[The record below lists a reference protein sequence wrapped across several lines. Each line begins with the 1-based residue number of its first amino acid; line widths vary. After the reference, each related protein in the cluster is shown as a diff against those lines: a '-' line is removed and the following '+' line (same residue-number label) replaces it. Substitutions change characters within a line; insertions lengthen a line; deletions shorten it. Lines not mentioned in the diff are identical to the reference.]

1 MSIPASISSGS
12 SGSNGFWL
20 QIQSQQTQRIADQA
34 TQTARALR
42 EKASDARAEARDA
55 QTQADRAQED
65 ARSLDIKAAQAQA
78 TANQTNQNL
87 QSAASI
93 GDMQANVKNFQASL
107 PETIAFHTQA
117 SAPTY
122 AAPTTAKTTTA
133 GNTQAIGSV
142 INTTA

>member
-1 MSIPASISSGS
+1 MSVPASISSGS
-12 SGSNGFWL
+12 SDPNRFWL

-34 TQTARALR
+34 TQTARTLR

-55 QTQADRAQED
+55 QTQADRAQEQ
-65 ARSLDIKAAQAQA
+65 ARSFDIKADQAQA

-93 GDMQANVKNFQASL
+93 GDMQANVKNFYTSL
-107 PETIAFHTQA
+107 PETIAFHAQA

-122 AAPTTAKTTTA
+122 EATAAKTTA
-133 GNTQAIGSV
+133 ASNSPAVGSV